1 MIAGGSSAG
10 PRTQSPLYYQFER
23 TQFRTNV
30 SAMYSVQP
38 SPINANTSQTIF
50 IGAKSF
56 NFTTAN
62 GHVYML
68 FVSPSWAGRSATWQS
83 FKVRTSP
90 RAPSPSNLVLKLEV
104 VPSAGQ
110 GPQPLPTRALWTVD
124 GMLSTGIYKGGSG
137 QGVLDIAYHDPR
149 KTTNYTPGTV
159 RKGLAV
165 LQFSGV
171 VNMNPLP
178 QLIHINPAT
187 D

>member
-68 FVSPSWAGRSATWQS
+68 FVSPSGGPFGDMAILQS
-83 FKVRTSP
+83 PNKP
-90 RAPSPSNLVLKLEV
+90 PGPPSNLVLKLEV